1 MRDPPILLFMK
12 LLVNSII
19 ATSLITLTGC
29 ESLRK
34 FNSEDSKVGAT
45 VTDYTPLIRPIVTTA
60 TLIVLNI
67 STNNTDRTNKTRI
80 INNYAT
86 IIRKLAEGKTPTQQ
100 DLEEALK
107 GSSPDKTHWIKYV
120 ASISALYGALYNKVG
135 GDAKTLTV
143 ILRETASAIE
153 EATSPSELKRAISYK
168 K

>member
-1 MRDPPILLFMK
+1 MK

-34 FNSEDSKVGAT
+34 FNSEDSKVGET
-45 VTDYTPLIRPIVTTA
+45 VTDFTPLIRPIVTTA
-60 TLIVLNI
+60 TLIVLDI
-67 STNNTDRTNKTRI
+67 ATNDTDRADKTRI

-107 GSSPDKTHWIKYV
+107 GSSPNKTHWTRYV
-120 ASISALYGALYNKVG
+120 SSLSALYGVLYNKVG
-135 GDAKTLTV
+135 GDAKKLTD
-143 ILRETASAIE
+143 ILRETARAIE
-153 EATSPSELKRAISYK
+153 EATSPSQHKSVIKARK
-168 K
+168 